1 MNIKNPKLTSS
12 SKLVQLFLLAVISG
26 AIYTATPAIANT
38 ENSQQAPESV
48 PTSVKSKKQ
57 LAKEVIAELG
67 IARQYDLYFWNSV
80 DIVQG
85 AGTRNKLSKWLQKL
99 LARVAGWKY
108 VEADYVS
115 VLESNFSESE
125 LQELL
130 ELAKRPLMKKLLR
143 SEIQAYEQT
152 GNKRSQLLWKA
163 WDDYNSGKIYVPND
177 LWK

>member
-1 MNIKNPKLTSS
+1 MNIKNPKLTP
-12 SKLVQLFLLAVISG
+12 SKLVQLFLLACISG
-26 AIYTATPAIANT
+26 TIYTSTPAIANT

-57 LAKEVIAELG
+57 LAKEVIKELG
-67 IARQYDLYFWNSV
+67 IGRQYDLYFWNSV
-80 DIVQG
+80 DIIQG
-85 AGTRNKLSKWLQKL
+85 TATRNKFSNWLQKL

-115 VLESNFSESE
+115 VLETKFSEAE

-143 SEIQAYEQT
+143 AEIQAYEQT
-152 GNKRSQLLWKA
+152 GDKRSQLLWKA
-163 WDDYNSGKIYVPND
+163 WEDYNSGRIYVPNN